1 MIRSVIKEGLLL
13 LALPVIILVL
23 WWFFSRDSTSLYA
36 PSLELILWTFSQD
49 WLSAGFFE
57 HALPSLGKFIA
68 GFAIA
73 AVGGILVGTIIGF
86 SQRLSAAVDPII
98 QFMRAIPPPA
108 LLPIALLIF
117 GLGTAGNIAVIVI
130 GAIWPT
136 LMNTV
141 DGIRSVDQ
149 EVRDMTRSYRLSLRK
164 QLLNVYLPA
173 ASPQIFAGLR
183 TTLQLSI
190 ILIVVSEMFASTSGI
205 GFYVLNSQQMFAVPE
220 TYAGTILL
228 GLIGFITTIIFVLVE
243 RYVLSWHNGMTS
255 VLSKG

>member
-1 MIRSVIKEGLLL
+1 MRSVLKDGLLL
-13 LALPVIILVL
+13 LILPAVILVI
-23 WWFFSRDSTSLYA
+23 WWFASADSTSLYA
-36 PSLELILWTFSQD
+36 PSLQLILWTFAQD
-49 WLSAGFFE
+49 WLGAGFFE
-57 HALPSLGKFIA
+57 HAIPSLVKFLA
-68 GFAIA
+68 GFLIA
-73 AVGGILVGTIIGF
+73 SIGGIAIGTLIGF
-86 SQRLSAAVDPII
+86 SRRLSAALDPVI
-98 QFMRAIPPPA
+98 QFLRAIPPPA
-108 LLPIALLIF
+108 LLPVALVIF

-164 QLLNVYLPA
+164 RLFSVYLPA

-183 TTLQLSI
+183 ITLQLSI

-220 TYAGTILL
+220 TYAGTIVL
-228 GLIGFITTIIFVLVE
+228 GIIGFIATFAFVIVE
-243 RYVLSWHNGMTS
+243 RRVLAWHRGMTILS
-255 VLSKG
+255 SKG